1 MKHIHELGALFEDVQ
16 MQNIFGDGK
25 TFPDCTPRHSL
36 TEISADYE
44 KQKAKSGF
52 DLRKFIETHFELPP
66 DVGAGYKPQ
75 AGQSAAEHIAS
86 LWAILTRPPEKATG
100 SLLALPFPYVVP
112 GGRFREIY
120 YWDSYFTML
129 GLRVSGRWELIHN
142 MVDNFSHLIQT
153 IGYIPNGNRSYF
165 IGRSQPPFFS
175 LMIKLLVQEN
185 LHDPAGK
192 FQVKYL
198 KALEAEHAFW
208 MKGSGEVS
216 AKAPAKYRVVRM
228 PDGAILNRYW
238 DEHDTP
244 RPEAYKEDVELSR
257 KSKQPPQELY
267 RHLRAA
273 AESGWDFSTRWFS
286 DSKDFSTIHTTDI
299 VPVDLN
305 CLLWHLEETLS
316 DAYQLAGDTSRSL
329 DLMIMAEK
337 RREAIQKYFWN
348 QSAGWFCDHDWKYQ
362 QFTPALT
369 LAGCFPLFF
378 EIATSQQA
386 AKTGVLLRTHFL
398 KTGGLTTTLHHS
410 GQQWDAPN
418 GWAPLQWIAYRG
430 LLHYGHKELAH
441 TIKTHWL
448 NANNRVFEKTGKMT
462 EKYDVWTDDAMASG
476 GEYPNQDG
484 FGWTNGVYLA
494 MMHDAH

>member
-1 MKHIHELGALFEDVQ
+1 MKHIHELGALFEEVQ
-16 MQNIFGDGK
+16 LQNILGDGK
-25 TFPDCTPRHSL
+25 TFPDCTPRQSL
-36 TEISADYE
+36 SLIQAEYE
-44 KQKAKSGF
+44 KLKGKPGF
-52 DLRKFIETHFELPP
+52 DLKKFIVDHFDLPP
-66 DVGAGYKPQ
+66 SIGAGYQPRT
-75 AGQSAAEHIAS
+75 GQGAEEHIES
-86 LWAILTRPPEKATG
+86 LWTVLTRSPEKASG
-100 SLLALPFPYVVP
+100 SLLSLPFPYVVP

-129 GLRVSGRWELIHN
+129 GLRVSKRWDLIHH
-142 MVDNFSHLIQT
+142 MVDNFNHLIET

-165 IGRSQPPFFS
+165 LGRSQPPFFS

-185 LHDPAGK
+185 LHDPSGK

-208 MKGSGEVS
+208 MMGAGELSAPVS
-216 AKAPAKYRVVRM
+216 ALHRVVRM
-228 PDGAILNRYW
+228 PDGSILNRYW
-238 DEHDTP
+238 DENDTP
-244 RPEAYKEDVELSR
+244 RPEAYKEDVELAHH
-257 KSKQPPQELY
+257 SKQPHQQLY

-273 AESGWDFSTRWFS
+273 TESGWDFSTRWFS
-286 DSKDFSTIHTTDI
+286 DPNDFGSIHTTDI

-337 RREAIQKYFWN
+337 RRESIQKYFWN
-348 QSAGWFCDHDWKYQ
+348 PSSGWFCDYDWTRQ
-362 QFTPALT
+362 QSTTALT

-386 AKTGVLLRTHFL
+386 AKTGVLLRTQFL
-398 KTGGLTTTLHHS
+398 KPGGLTTSLTKS

-430 LLHYGHKELAH
+430 LLHYGHKDLAH

-448 NANNRVFEKTGKMT
+448 NANTRVFEKTGKMT
-462 EKYDVWTDDAMASG
+462 EKYDVWTDDVQASG

-484 FGWTNGVYLA
+484 FGWTNGVFLA